1 MELFSMI
8 NINAFFLLIFYSD
21 NGSSINYTNIKILL
35 LKLLK
40 LIKYIYINK
49 KSIYILIKKV

>member
-1 MELFSMI
+1 MI